1 MNNLP
6 ADNKPARL
14 ELKYK
19 IEAPADQGDSKLLLG
34 TALELEHVAGIT
46 PHSIEYITYTEDG
59 PVYEFVHYSPA
70 DIRKLQAGKMSEIEY
85 FAKNR
90 LTKP

>member
-6 ADNKPARL
+6 ADNKSARL

-19 IEAPADQGDSKLLLG
+19 IEAPADQGDLKLLLG

-46 PHSIEYITYTEDG
+46 PHYIEYITYTEDG
-59 PVYEFVHYSPA
+59 PVYVRA
-70 DIRKLQAGKMSEIEY
+70 LQPG
-85 FAKNR
+85 
-90 LTKP
+90 

>member
-6 ADNKPARL
+6 ADNRSARL

-19 IEAPADQGDSKLLLG
+19 IEAPAEQGDLKFLLG

-46 PHSIEYITYTEDG
+46 PHSIESITYTEDG
-59 PVYEFVHYSPA
+59 PVYDFVSYNPS
-70 DIRKLQAGKMSEIEY
+70 DIRRLQAGKMSEIEY

-90 LTKP
+90 LSKP